1 MNAEDILANILLTM
15 VSVSLAF
22 ALVCIPLNYRAKDLY
37 KKELILNCNGDLQ
50 CIQLILGKDNKFGY

>member
-1 MNAEDILANILLTM
+1 MNADDILANILVIM
-15 VSVSLAF
+15 VGVSLAF

>member
-1 MNAEDILANILLTM
+1 MNADDILANILVTM
-15 VSVSLAF
+15 VSVGLAF